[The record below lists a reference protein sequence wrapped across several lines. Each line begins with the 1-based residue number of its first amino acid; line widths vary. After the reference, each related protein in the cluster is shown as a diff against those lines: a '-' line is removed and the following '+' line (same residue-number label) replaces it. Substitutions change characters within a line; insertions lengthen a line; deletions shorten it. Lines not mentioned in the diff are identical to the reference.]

1 MKDCKVRI
9 KANQKGNLSE
19 NDMIMEVSL
28 MKTRQDAW
36 TREDDLLLAETVLR
50 HIRSGST
57 QLKAFEEVGDKL
69 NRTSAACGFR
79 WNAEVRPNYE
89 DAVQLAKKQR
99 KELKRSEANIEKEQL
114 LKSKQKE
121 KIVIDAEFS
130 EDLISSK
137 HSLTIQDVISFLQ
150 NLNQHSSHL
159 TNLQTENKAL
169 QVKLT
174 SLQKTNDELEIKL
187 ATLTKKQQTIE
198 EDYAM
203 LVRIMDRAR
212 KLVLANHPEEQI
224 APIFKTDQNGNLDI
238 IYTAEN

>member
-19 NDMIMEVSL
+19 NDIIMEVSL

-36 TREDDLLLAETVLR
+36 TGEDDLLLAETVLR
-50 HIRSGST
+50 HIRIGST
-57 QLKAFEEVGDKL
+57 QLKAFDEVGDKL

-79 WNAEVRPNYE
+79 WNAEVRQNYE

-99 KELKRSEANIEKEQL
+99 KELKRSEANVEKEQL
-114 LKSKQKE
+114 LQPKQK
-121 KIVIDAEFS
+121 KKVVIDVEFPEEPVS
-130 EDLISSK
+130 NK
-137 HSLTIQDVISFLQ
+137 HSLTMQDVISFLQ
-150 NLNQHSSHL
+150 NLGHNHPHFEKIQ
-159 TNLQTENKAL
+159 NENEDL
-169 QVKLT
+169 HTKLV
-174 SLQKTNDELEIKL
+174 SLQKTNDELEVKL
-187 ATLTKKQQTIE
+187 AALTKKQQAIE

-212 KLVLANHPEEQI
+212 KLVLVNEQEDQI

-238 IYTAEN
+238 IYSAEN

>member
-1 MKDCKVRI
+1 MKDYKVRI
-9 KANQKGNLSE
+9 KVNQKGNLSE

-36 TREDDLLLAETVLR
+36 TGEDDLLLAETVLR

-57 QLKAFEEVGDKL
+57 QLKAFDEVGDKL

-79 WNAEVRPNYE
+79 WNAEVRQNYE

-99 KELKRSEANIEKEQL
+99 KELKRSEANVEKEQL
-114 LKSKQKE
+114 LQPKPKK
-121 KIVIDAEFS
+121 KIVINAEFS
-130 EDLISSK
+130 EELVSNK
-137 HSLTIQDVISFLQ
+137 HSLTMQDVISFLQ
-150 NLNQHSSHL
+150 NLGH
-159 TNLQTENKAL
+159 TNPQLDRVQIENEDL
-169 QVKLT
+169 HTKLA
-174 SLQKTNDELEIKL
+174 SLQKTNDELETKL
-187 ATLTKKQQTIE
+187 AALTKKQKAIE

-212 KLVLANHPEEQI
+212 KLVLVDEQEDQI

-238 IYTAEN
+238 IYSAEN

>member
-1 MKDCKVRI
+1 MKDCKIRI

-57 QLKAFEEVGDKL
+57 QLKAFDEVGDKL

-79 WNAEVRPNYE
+79 WNAEVRQNYE

-99 KELKRSEANIEKEQL
+99 KELKRLEANVEKEQL
-114 LKSKQKE
+114 LKLKPKQKV
-121 KIVIDAEFS
+121 VIDADFS
-130 EDLISSK
+130 EAIVSNK
-137 HSLTIQDVISFLQ
+137 HSLTMQDVISFLQ
-150 NLNQHSSHL
+150 NLGHNNPHL
-159 TNLQTENKAL
+159 EKIQIENEDL
-169 QVKLT
+169 HTKLA
-174 SLQKTNDELEIKL
+174 SLQKTNDELEVKL
-187 ATLTKKQQTIE
+187 ASLTKKQQAIE

-212 KLVLANHPEEQI
+212 KLVLVDEQQDQI

-238 IYTAEN
+238 IYSAEN